1 MDEKNRIRSYTLR
14 KSHINVE
21 ISGPGSKKIMERVH
35 RMIQYENINRAAQGE
50 DRVSYQIRIAA
61 EQ

>member
-1 MDEKNRIRSYTLR
+1 MKKNRIRSYTLR

-21 ISGPGSKKIMERVH
+21 ISGPDSKKIMERVH